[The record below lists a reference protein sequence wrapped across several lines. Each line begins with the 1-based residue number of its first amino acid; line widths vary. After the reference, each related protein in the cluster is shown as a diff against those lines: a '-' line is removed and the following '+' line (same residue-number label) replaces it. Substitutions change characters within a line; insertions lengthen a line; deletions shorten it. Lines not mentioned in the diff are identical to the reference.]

1 MMSSARAISPA
12 ATRAFAVDARDAL
25 EGGKLRLKVAL
36 GVTLKPSRRRVDTLD
51 PPRVEDRVRIAG
63 SVVEIDYLEDVVGR
77 GWSPRE
83 VALAL
88 RTLSEPVVFRGG
100 AACWR
105 ANETWTSLEDMIR
118 RFEED
123 WECDVRL
130 INDVGALK
138 DGKSAFVY
146 CEESHAAVR
155 DGTFTPPSVTK
166 RMKFSA
172 AVARVLRIHGDGAY
186 IQSAISEEMS
196 RDCAGGVHDAF
207 NLSESGWRESQERRL
222 WLALASSVTPLH
234 FDASWSTLTQV
245 GVGSK
250 RMLLFEPFA
259 LNSIRLYPNWH
270 PLRRRGREF
279 PDVAALEALIHPGD
293 VLVFPPRWSHH
304 TESLGDCVSA
314 SITQRFTSQR
324 DDIMVPEMQSAVER
338 WARNRDR
345 PKAMERLVSMNI
357 VSDDFG
363 CVSQRCVNTGE
374 VAPLDDSMWHLEAND
389 EWRRAAHACAR
400 TVEECLGENNI
411 HGVYLRGS
419 VAQGRARARVSDV
432 DLIVLTKHVFRDEE
446 KDAARA
452 TLDRHWLPQFEHLVT
467 KADVRFHAF
476 EGEEIDVDELSKS
489 DSVDTFV
496 LATQSLTLS
505 GLDLPTL
512 LPATARIPTIQVL
525 DNIHSDVARALDHG
539 SEKALRWALK
549 RLVRATYEKFAL
561 PNRAVPYTRDL
572 YHCVKL
578 VLEHTDVDVG
588 SDLMSAIVAAIH
600 GSTAWGDVFFTARAK
615 ALVIRL
621 DRFLMN

>member
-1 MMSSARAISPA
+1 MMSSARAISPV
-12 ATRAFAVDARDAL
+12 ATRGLAVDARDAL
-25 EGGKLRLKVAL
+25 EGGKLRLQMGL
-36 GVTLKPSRRRVDTLD
+36 GVKLKPSRRNVETLD
-51 PPRVEDRVRIAG
+51 PPRVDDRVRVAG

-88 RTLSEPVVFRGG
+88 RTLSEPVLFRGG
-100 AACWR
+100 AAGWS

-118 RFEED
+118 CFGGD

-138 DGKSAFVY
+138 GGESAFVY

-166 RMKFSA
+166 RMKFAA

-196 RDCAGGVHDAF
+196 RYCVGGVHDAF
-207 NLSESGWRESQERRL
+207 NLSESGWKESQERRL

-245 GVGSK
+245 GVGCK

-259 LNSIRLYPNWH
+259 LKSIGLYPNWH

-293 VLVFPPRWSHH
+293 VLVFPPRWSHY

-314 SITQRFTSQR
+314 SITQRFMSQR
-324 DDIMVPEMQSAVER
+324 DEIVVPEMQRAVER

-345 PKAMERLVSMNI
+345 PKALERLVSMNI

-374 VAPLDDSMWHLEAND
+374 VAPLDDSMWRLEAND

-432 DLIVLTKHVFRDEE
+432 DLIVLTKQVFRDEE

-512 LPATARIPTIQVL
+512 LPTTARIPKIQVL
-525 DNIHSDVARALDHG
+525 DNIHSDVVRALDHG

-549 RLVRATYEKFAL
+549 RLVRAIYEKFAL
-561 PNRAVPYTRDL
+561 PNRVVPYTRDL

-588 SDLMSAIVAAIH
+588 SDLMSAVVAAIH

>member
-1 MMSSARAISPA
+1 M
-12 ATRAFAVDARDAL
+12 
-25 EGGKLRLKVAL
+25 
-36 GVTLKPSRRRVDTLD
+36 
-51 PPRVEDRVRIAG
+51 
-63 SVVEIDYLEDVVGR
+63 
-77 GWSPRE
+77 
-83 VALAL
+83 
-88 RTLSEPVVFRGG
+88 
-100 AACWR
+100 
-105 ANETWTSLEDMIR
+105 
-118 RFEED
+118 
-123 WECDVRL
+123 
-130 INDVGALK
+130 INDLGALS
-138 DGKSAFVY
+138 DGESTFVY

-155 DGTFTPPSVTK
+155 DGTFTPPSVTR
-166 RMKFSA
+166 RMKFAA
-172 AVARVLRIHGDGAY
+172 AVARVLKIHGDGAY
-186 IQSAISEEMS
+186 IQSAISEERS
-196 RDCAGGVHDAF
+196 RDCVGGVHVAF

-259 LNSIRLYPNWH
+259 LKSIGLYPNWH

-279 PDVAALEALIHPGD
+279 PDVAALEVTIHPGD
-293 VLVFPPRWSHH
+293 VLVFPPRWSHY

-314 SITQRFTSQR
+314 SITQRFMSQR
-324 DDIMVPEMQSAVER
+324 DEIVVPEMQRAVER

-345 PKAMERLVSMNI
+345 PKALERLVSMNI
-357 VSDDFG
+357 ISDDFG
-363 CVSQRCVNTGE
+363 CVSRRCASTGE
-374 VAPLDDSMWHLEAND
+374 VAPLDDSMWLLEVND
-389 EWRRAAHACAR
+389 EWRRAAHSCAQ
-400 TVEECLGENNI
+400 TVEECLGANNI

-419 VAQGRARARVSDV
+419 VAQGRARAGVSDI
-432 DLIVLTKHVFRDEE
+432 DLIVLTKKIFRDEE

-452 TLDRHWLPQFEHLVT
+452 TLDRHWLPRFEHLVT

-476 EGEEIDVDELSKS
+476 ESEKIDVNELSNS

-512 LPATARIPTIQVL
+512 LPTTARIPKIQVL

-572 YHCVKL
+572 YQCVKL
-578 VLEHTDVDVG
+578 VLEYTDIDG
-588 SDLMSAIVAAIH
+588 SDLMSAVIAAIH
-600 GSTAWGDVFFTARAK
+600 GSTAWSDVFFTARAK
-615 ALVIRL
+615 ALAIRL

>member
-1 MMSSARAISPA
+1 MMSSVRAPA
-12 ATRAFAVDARDAL
+12 ATRGLAVDARDAL
-25 EGGKLRLKVAL
+25 EGGKVRLRLAL
-36 GVTLKPSRRRVDTLD
+36 GVKLRPSRRVVSLV
-51 PPRVEDRVRIAG
+51 PPRVDDRVRIAG
-63 SVVEIDYLEDVVGR
+63 SVVEIDYLEDIVGR

-100 AACWR
+100 AAGWR

-118 RFEED
+118 CFGED

-130 INDVGALK
+130 INDLGALS
-138 DGKSAFVY
+138 DGESTFVY

-155 DGTFTPPSVTK
+155 DRTFTPPSVTR
-166 RMKFSA
+166 RMKFAA

-186 IQSAISEEMS
+186 IQSAISEERS
-196 RDCAGGVHDAF
+196 RDCVGGVHVAF

-259 LNSIRLYPNWH
+259 LKSIGLYPNWH

-279 PDVAALEALIHPGD
+279 PDVAALEVTIHPGD
-293 VLVFPPRWSHH
+293 VLVFPPRWSHY

-314 SITQRFTSQR
+314 SITQRFMSQR
-324 DDIMVPEMQSAVER
+324 DEIVVPEMQRAVER

-345 PKAMERLVSMNI
+345 PKALERLVSMNI
-357 VSDDFG
+357 ISDDFG
-363 CVSQRCVNTGE
+363 CVSRRCASTGE
-374 VAPLDDSMWHLEAND
+374 VAPLDDSMWLLEVND
-389 EWRRAAHACAR
+389 EWRRAAHSCAQ
-400 TVEECLGENNI
+400 TVEECLGANNI

-419 VAQGRARARVSDV
+419 VAQGRARAGVSDV
-432 DLIVLTKHVFRDEE
+432 DLIVLTKKVFRDEE

-452 TLDRHWLPQFEHLVT
+452 TLDRHWLPRFEHLVT

-476 EGEEIDVDELSKS
+476 ESEKIDVNELSNS
-489 DSVDTFV
+489 DSVVTFV

-512 LPATARIPTIQVL
+512 LPTTARIPKMQVL

-572 YHCVKL
+572 YQCVKL
-578 VLEHTDVDVG
+578 VLEYTDIDG
-588 SDLMSAIVAAIH
+588 SDLMSAVIAAIH
-600 GSTAWGDVFFTARAK
+600 GSTAWSDVFFTARAK
-615 ALVIRL
+615 ALAIRL

>member
-1 MMSSARAISPA
+1 MD
-12 ATRAFAVDARDAL
+12 TRDAF
-25 EGGKLRLKVAL
+25 EGGKLRLKMAL
-36 GVTLKPSRRRVDTLD
+36 GVTLKPNRRRVDTLD
-51 PPRVEDRVRIAG
+51 PPRVDDRVRIAG

-100 AACWR
+100 ATGWR
-105 ANETWTSLEDMIR
+105 ANKTWTSLEDMIR
-118 RFEED
+118 CFGED

-138 DGKSAFVY
+138 GGESAFVY

-155 DGTFTPPSVTK
+155 AGTFTPPSVTK

-196 RDCAGGVHDAF
+196 RDCAGGVHEAF
-207 NLSESGWRESQERRL
+207 NLSESGWRESQEQRL
-222 WLALASSVTPLH
+222 WLAMASSVTPLH

-250 RMLLFEPFA
+250 RMLLYEPFA
-259 LNSIRLYPNWH
+259 LNSIGLYPNWH

-279 PDVAALEALIHPGD
+279 PKVAALEALIHPGD
-293 VLVFPPRWSHH
+293 VLVFPPRWSHY

-314 SITQRFTSQR
+314 SITQRFMSQR
-324 DDIMVPEMQSAVER
+324 DEIAVPEMQRAVER

-345 PKAMERLVSMNI
+345 PKALERLVSMNI

-363 CVSQRCVNTGE
+363 CVSQRCANTGE
-374 VAPLDDSMWHLEAND
+374 VAPLDDSMWRLEASD
-389 EWRRAAHACAR
+389 EWRRAAHACAQ
-400 TVEECLGENNI
+400 TVEECLGKSNI

-432 DLIVLTKHVFRDEE
+432 DLIVLTKHVCRDEE

-489 DSVDTFV
+489 DSVVTFV
-496 LATQSLTLS
+496 LSTQSLTLS

-512 LPATARIPTIQVL
+512 LPTTARIPKIQVL
-525 DNIHSDVARALDHG
+525 NNIHSDVARALDHG

-588 SDLMSAIVAAIH
+588 SDLMSAVVAAIH

>member
-1 MMSSARAISPA
+1 MMSSVRAPA
-12 ATRAFAVDARDAL
+12 ATRGLAVDARDAL
-25 EGGKLRLKVAL
+25 EGGKVRLRLAL
-36 GVTLKPSRRRVDTLD
+36 GVKLRPSRRVVSLV
-51 PPRVEDRVRIAG
+51 PPRVDDRVRIAG
-63 SVVEIDYLEDVVGR
+63 SVVEIDYLEDIVGR

-100 AACWR
+100 AAGWR

-118 RFEED
+118 CFGED

-130 INDVGALK
+130 INDLGALS
-138 DGKSAFVY
+138 DGESTFVY

-155 DGTFTPPSVTK
+155 DGTFMPPSVTR
-166 RMKFSA
+166 RMKFAA

-186 IQSAISEEMS
+186 IQSAISEERS
-196 RDCAGGVHDAF
+196 RDCVGGVHVAF

-259 LNSIRLYPNWH
+259 LKSIGLYPNWH

-279 PDVAALEALIHPGD
+279 PDVAALEVTIHPGD
-293 VLVFPPRWSHH
+293 VLVFPPRWSHY

-314 SITQRFTSQR
+314 SITQRFMSQR
-324 DDIMVPEMQSAVER
+324 DEIVVPEMQRAVER

-345 PKAMERLVSMNI
+345 PKALERLVSMNI
-357 VSDDFG
+357 ISDDFG
-363 CVSQRCVNTGE
+363 CVSRRCASTGE
-374 VAPLDDSMWHLEAND
+374 VAPLDDSMWLLEVND
-389 EWRRAAHACAR
+389 EWRRAAHSCAQ
-400 TVEECLGENNI
+400 TVEECLGANNI

-419 VAQGRARARVSDV
+419 VAQGRARAGVSDV
-432 DLIVLTKHVFRDEE
+432 DLIVLTKKVFRDEE

-452 TLDRHWLPQFEHLVT
+452 TLDRHWLPRFEHLVT

-476 EGEEIDVDELSKS
+476 ESEKIDVNELSNS
-489 DSVDTFV
+489 DSVVTFV

-512 LPATARIPTIQVL
+512 LPTTARIPKMQVL

-572 YHCVKL
+572 YQCVKL
-578 VLEHTDVDVG
+578 VLEYTDIDG
-588 SDLMSAIVAAIH
+588 SDLMSAVIAAIH
-600 GSTAWGDVFFTARAK
+600 GSTAWSDVFFTARAK
-615 ALVIRL
+615 ALAIRL

>member
-1 MMSSARAISPA
+1 M
-12 ATRAFAVDARDAL
+12 DARDAL
-25 EGGKLRLKVAL
+25 EGGKVRLRLAL
-36 GVTLKPSRRRVDTLD
+36 GVKLRPSRRVVSLV
-51 PPRVEDRVRIAG
+51 PPRVDDRVRIAG
-63 SVVEIDYLEDVVGR
+63 SVVEIDYLEDIVGR

-100 AACWR
+100 AAGWR

-118 RFEED
+118 CFGED
-123 WECDVRL
+123 WECDVRM
-130 INDVGALK
+130 INDLGALS
-138 DGKSAFVY
+138 DGESTFVY

-155 DGTFTPPSVTK
+155 DGTFTPPSVTR
-166 RMKFSA
+166 RMKFAA
-172 AVARVLRIHGDGAY
+172 AVARVLKIHGDGAY
-186 IQSAISEEMS
+186 IQSAISEERS
-196 RDCAGGVHDAF
+196 RDCVGGVHVAF

-259 LNSIRLYPNWH
+259 LKSIGLYPNWH

-279 PDVAALEALIHPGD
+279 PDVAALEVTIHPGD
-293 VLVFPPRWSHH
+293 VLVFPPRWSHY

-314 SITQRFTSQR
+314 SITQRFMSQR
-324 DDIMVPEMQSAVER
+324 DEIVVPEMQRAVER

-345 PKAMERLVSMNI
+345 PKALERLVSMNI
-357 VSDDFG
+357 ISDDFG
-363 CVSQRCVNTGE
+363 CVSRRCASTGE
-374 VAPLDDSMWHLEAND
+374 VAPLDDSMWLLEVND
-389 EWRRAAHACAR
+389 EWRRAAHSCAQ
-400 TVEECLGENNI
+400 TVEECLGANNI

-419 VAQGRARARVSDV
+419 VAQGRARAGVSDI
-432 DLIVLTKHVFRDEE
+432 DLIVLTKKIFRDEE

-452 TLDRHWLPQFEHLVT
+452 TLDRHWLPRFEHLVT

-476 EGEEIDVDELSKS
+476 ESEKIDVNELSNS

-512 LPATARIPTIQVL
+512 LPTTARIPKIQVL

-572 YHCVKL
+572 YQCVKL
-578 VLEHTDVDVG
+578 VLEYTDIDG
-588 SDLMSAIVAAIH
+588 SDLMSAVIAAIH
-600 GSTAWGDVFFTARAK
+600 GSTAWSDVFFTARAK
-615 ALVIRL
+615 ALAIRL

>member
-1 MMSSARAISPA
+1 
-12 ATRAFAVDARDAL
+12 VDARDAL
-25 EGGKLRLKVAL
+25 EGGKVRLRLAL
-36 GVTLKPSRRRVDTLD
+36 GVKLRPSRRVVSLV
-51 PPRVEDRVRIAG
+51 PPRVDDRVRIAG
-63 SVVEIDYLEDVVGR
+63 SVVEIDYLEDIVGR
-77 GWSPRE
+77 GWSPRD

-100 AACWR
+100 AAGWR

-118 RFEED
+118 CLGED

-130 INDVGALK
+130 INDLGALS
-138 DGKSAFVY
+138 DGESTFVY

-155 DGTFTPPSVTK
+155 DGTFTPPSVTR
-166 RMKFSA
+166 RMKFAA

-186 IQSAISEEMS
+186 IQSAISEERS
-196 RDCAGGVHDAF
+196 RDCVGGVHVAF

-259 LNSIRLYPNWH
+259 LKSIGLYPNWH

-279 PDVAALEALIHPGD
+279 PDVAALEVTIHPGD
-293 VLVFPPRWSHH
+293 VLVFPPRWSHY

-314 SITQRFTSQR
+314 SITQRFMSQR
-324 DDIMVPEMQSAVER
+324 DEIVVPEMQRAVER

-345 PKAMERLVSMNI
+345 PKALERLVSMNI
-357 VSDDFG
+357 ISDDFG
-363 CVSQRCVNTGE
+363 CVSRRCASTGE
-374 VAPLDDSMWHLEAND
+374 VAPLDDSMWLLEVND
-389 EWRRAAHACAR
+389 EWRRAAHSCAQ
-400 TVEECLGENNI
+400 TVEECLGANNI

-419 VAQGRARARVSDV
+419 VAQGRARAGVSDV
-432 DLIVLTKHVFRDEE
+432 DLIVLTKKVFRDEE

-452 TLDRHWLPQFEHLVT
+452 TLDRHWLPRFEHLVT

-476 EGEEIDVDELSKS
+476 ESEKIDVNELSNS

-512 LPATARIPTIQVL
+512 LPTTARIPKMQVL

-572 YHCVKL
+572 YQCVKL
-578 VLEHTDVDVG
+578 VLEYTDIDG
-588 SDLMSAIVAAIH
+588 SDLMSAVIAAIH
-600 GSTAWGDVFFTARAK
+600 GSTAWSDVFFTARAK
-615 ALVIRL
+615 ALAIRL

>member
-1 MMSSARAISPA
+1 MMSSSRAISPA
-12 ATRAFAVDARDAL
+12 ATRALAVDARDAL
-25 EGGKLRLKVAL
+25 EGGKLRLRVAL

-51 PPRVEDRVRIAG
+51 PPRLGDRVRIAG
-63 SVVEIDYLEDVVGR
+63 PVVEIDYLEDVVGR

-118 RFEED
+118 RFGED

-138 DGKSAFVY
+138 GGMSAFVY

-166 RMKFSA
+166 RMKFAA

-196 RDCAGGVHDAF
+196 RDCAGGVHDSF
-207 NLSESGWRESQERRL
+207 NLSESGWKESQERRL

-259 LNSIRLYPNWH
+259 LKSIGLYPNWH

-293 VLVFPPRWSHH
+293 VLVFPPRWSHY

-314 SITQRFTSQR
+314 SITQRFMSQR
-324 DDIMVPEMQSAVER
+324 DEIVVPEMQRAVER

-345 PKAMERLVSMNI
+345 PKALERLVSMNI

-374 VAPLDDSMWHLEAND
+374 VAPLDDSMWRLEAND

-452 TLDRHWLPQFEHLVT
+452 KLDRHWLPQFEHLVT

-489 DSVDTFV
+489 HSVDTFV

-512 LPATARIPTIQVL
+512 LPTTARIPKIQVL

-588 SDLMSAIVAAIH
+588 SDLMSAVVAAIH

>member
-1 MMSSARAISPA
+1 MD
-12 ATRAFAVDARDAL
+12 TRDAF
-25 EGGKLRLKVAL
+25 EGGKLRLKMAL
-36 GVTLKPSRRRVDTLD
+36 GVTLKPNRRRVDTLD
-51 PPRVEDRVRIAG
+51 TLDPPRVDDRVRIAG

-100 AACWR
+100 AAGWR
-105 ANETWTSLEDMIR
+105 ANKTWTSLEDMIR
-118 RFEED
+118 CFGED

-138 DGKSAFVY
+138 GGESAFVY

-155 DGTFTPPSVTK
+155 AGTFTPPSVTK
-166 RMKFSA
+166 RMKFAA

-196 RDCAGGVHDAF
+196 RDCAGGVHEAF
-207 NLSESGWRESQERRL
+207 NLSESGWRESQEQRL
-222 WLALASSVTPLH
+222 WLAMASSVTPLH

-250 RMLLFEPFA
+250 RMLLYEPFA
-259 LNSIRLYPNWH
+259 LNSIGLYPNWH

-279 PDVAALEALIHPGD
+279 PKVAALEALIHPGD
-293 VLVFPPRWSHH
+293 VLVFPPRWSHY

-314 SITQRFTSQR
+314 SITQRFMSQR
-324 DDIMVPEMQSAVER
+324 DEIAVPEMQRAVER

-345 PKAMERLVSMNI
+345 PKALEQLVSMNI

-363 CVSQRCVNTGE
+363 CVSQRCENTGE
-374 VAPLDDSMWHLEAND
+374 VAPLDDSMWRLEASD
-389 EWRRAAHACAR
+389 EWRRAAHACAQ
-400 TVEECLGENNI
+400 TVEECLGKSNI

-432 DLIVLTKHVFRDEE
+432 DLIVLTKHVCRDEE

-489 DSVDTFV
+489 DSVVTFV
-496 LATQSLTLS
+496 LSTQSLTLS

-512 LPATARIPTIQVL
+512 LPTTARIPKIQVL
-525 DNIHSDVARALDHG
+525 NNIHSDVARALDHG

-588 SDLMSAIVAAIH
+588 SDLMSAVVAAIH

>member
-1 MMSSARAISPA
+1 MMSSVRAPA
-12 ATRAFAVDARDAL
+12 ATRGLAVDARDAL
-25 EGGKLRLKVAL
+25 EGGKVRLRLAL
-36 GVTLKPSRRRVDTLD
+36 GVKLRPSRRVVSLV
-51 PPRVEDRVRIAG
+51 PPRVDDRVRIAG
-63 SVVEIDYLEDVVGR
+63 SVVEIDYLEDIVGR

-100 AACWR
+100 AAGWR

-118 RFEED
+118 CFGED

-130 INDVGALK
+130 INDLGALS
-138 DGKSAFVY
+138 DGESTFVY

-155 DGTFTPPSVTK
+155 DGTFTPPSVTR
-166 RMKFSA
+166 RMKFAA

-186 IQSAISEEMS
+186 IQSAISEERS
-196 RDCAGGVHDAF
+196 RDCVGGVHVAF

-259 LNSIRLYPNWH
+259 LKSIGLYPNWH

-279 PDVAALEALIHPGD
+279 PDVAALEVTIHPGD
-293 VLVFPPRWSHH
+293 VLVFPPRWSHY

-314 SITQRFTSQR
+314 SITQRSMSQR
-324 DDIMVPEMQSAVER
+324 DEIVVPEMQRAVER

-345 PKAMERLVSMNI
+345 PKALERLVSMNI
-357 VSDDFG
+357 ISDDFG
-363 CVSQRCVNTGE
+363 CVSRRCASTGE
-374 VAPLDDSMWHLEAND
+374 VAPLDDSMWLLEVND
-389 EWRRAAHACAR
+389 EWRRAAHSCAQ
-400 TVEECLGENNI
+400 TVEECLGANNI

-419 VAQGRARARVSDV
+419 VAQGRARAGVSDV
-432 DLIVLTKHVFRDEE
+432 DLIVLTKKVFRDEE

-452 TLDRHWLPQFEHLVT
+452 TLDRHWLPRFEHLVT

-476 EGEEIDVDELSKS
+476 ESEKIDVNELSNS
-489 DSVDTFV
+489 DSVVTFV

-512 LPATARIPTIQVL
+512 LPTTARIPKMQVL

-572 YHCVKL
+572 YQCVKL
-578 VLEHTDVDVG
+578 VLEYTDIDG
-588 SDLMSAIVAAIH
+588 SDLMSAVIAAIH
-600 GSTAWGDVFFTARAK
+600 GSTAWSDVFFTARAK
-615 ALVIRL
+615 ALAIRL